1 MKKRP
6 KGCLLH
12 LHIEDSIN
20 VEWISKIV
28 NENKEKIYLRDFSKD
43 IITRYSYSKFIL
55 KNQEKMI
62 EI

>member
-1 MKKRP
+1 MP

-12 LHIEDSIN
+12 LHIEDSLN
-20 VEWISKIV
+20 VEWINQIV

-43 IITRYSYSKFIL
+43 IITKYSYRKFIL